1 MVRLTRFDRVARDQ
15 RPKLRPSEISRT
27 EWRLCYRLRRRQL
40 MATQVSTPGSD
51 RPYFA
56 DFACLEAR
64 LAVEVDGDHHRDQ
77 LL

>member
-1 MVRLTRFDRVARDQ
+1 M
-15 RPKLRPSEISRT
+15 SRT